1 MKNAPN
7 LFSSAMYTVLTE
19 VWEYNLSSVE
29 KNASVIAVSYITEK
43 KKAFKYDSTNNSPF
57 IYHLLQSSLST

>member
-19 VWEYNLSSVE
+19 VCEYNLSSVE

-43 KKAFKYDSTNNSPF
+43 KKHLSMIVQI
-57 IYHLLQSSLST
+57 IYLSCTTYFNCL